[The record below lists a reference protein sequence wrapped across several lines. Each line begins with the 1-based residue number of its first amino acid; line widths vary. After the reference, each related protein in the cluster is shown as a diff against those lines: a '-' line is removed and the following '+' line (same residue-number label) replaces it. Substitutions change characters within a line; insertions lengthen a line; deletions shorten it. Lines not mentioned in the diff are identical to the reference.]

1 MITYTNQINNI
12 VDKVANILG
21 DEVSIPVTFNQ
32 HIGNHSILI
41 TPEEDN
47 LNQILASGQTRDY
60 TITISYQ
67 LNTNGDMTEN
77 TFKQL
82 SNTAEHLK
90 RLFAPDNNA
99 NVTDYWFNGRVEN
112 VVYERDDEDES
123 KIRAII
129 TFNCTGLEAS

>member
-21 DEVSIPVTFNQ
+21 DEMSIPVTFNQ

-99 NVTDYWFNGRVEN
+99 NVTDYWVNGRVEN

>member
-12 VDKVANILG
+12 VDKMANILG
-21 DEVSIPVTFNQ
+21 DEMSIPITFDE
-32 HIGNHSILI
+32 HKGNHSILI
-41 TPEEDN
+41 VPQEDN
-47 LNQILASGQTRDY
+47 LVEMLANGQTRDY
-60 TITISYQ
+60 SIIISYE
-67 LNTNGDMTEN
+67 LTTGGNMSEN

-99 NVTDYWFNGRVEN
+99 TVSDYWFGGRIEN
-112 VVYERDDEDES
+112 VTYERDEDDET

-129 TFNCTGLEAS
+129 TFNCTGLEAA

>member
-1 MITYTNQINNI
+1 MELNNI
-12 VDKVANILG
+12 NSLVELFFEKYKEKKEFADQPFLNWLK
-21 DEVSIPVTFNQ
+21 TK
-32 HIGNHSILI
+32 
-41 TPEEDN
+41 EDN

-60 TITISYQ
+60 TITMSDQ
-67 LNTNGDMTEN
+67 LNTGGDMSEN
-77 TFKQL
+77 AFKQL

-112 VVYERDDEDES
+112 VTYERDEEDES